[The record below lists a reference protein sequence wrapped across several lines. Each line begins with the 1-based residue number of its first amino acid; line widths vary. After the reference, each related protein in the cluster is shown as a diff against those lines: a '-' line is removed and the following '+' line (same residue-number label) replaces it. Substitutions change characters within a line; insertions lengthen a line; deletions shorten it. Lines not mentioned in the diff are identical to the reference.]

1 MGTGTAVVV
10 LADPA
15 GGDEAA
21 GRVFNAL
28 AAASDFGRRG
38 QDVMVLFQGA
48 ATRWAALLAGP
59 AHPFHGLYRA
69 VQPWVAG
76 VSDACSRAFAAKDA
90 AIDAGV
96 GLVGGN
102 TIEGVGELPSL
113 ADLAADG
120 YRILTF

>member
-1 MGTGTAVVV
+1 MGTAVVV

-21 GRVFNAL
+21 GRAFNAL
-28 AAASDFGRRG
+28 ASASDFGRRG
-38 QDVMVLFQGA
+38 EDVTILFQGTG
-48 ATRWAALLAGP
+48 TRWPALLAAP
-59 AHPFHGLYRA
+59 DHPFHALYTS

-76 VSDACSRAFAAKDA
+76 VSEACSAVFGAKDA
-90 AIDAGV
+90 AIGAGV

-102 TIEGVGELPSL
+102 TVDGVGELPSL